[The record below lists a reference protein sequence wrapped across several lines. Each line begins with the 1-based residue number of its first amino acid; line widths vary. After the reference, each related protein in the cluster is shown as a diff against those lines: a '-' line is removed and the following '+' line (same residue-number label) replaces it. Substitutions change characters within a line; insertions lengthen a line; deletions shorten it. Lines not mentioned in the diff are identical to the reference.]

1 MRITIL
7 LPPDDLSGRIRV
19 FALYADRLRK
29 RGHTV
34 TVVQPRHR
42 RPALRR
48 SVLSLLRGRGWPR
61 TPDVGPSYFD
71 DVNVKRL
78 KLPHTGPISAED
90 VPDADVIVGTW
101 WETAEWAW
109 GLPPSKGNK
118 VHFMQDY
125 EIWGGQTERVDAV
138 CRLPMPKI
146 VVAKWVAN
154 LLMSRFGQDPIA
166 LVPHSVETRVFHA
179 DPRGKQKSPTV
190 GFVYSPMRN
199 KGTDVVLRA
208 IELARKQIPDL
219 KVIAFGASAVT
230 PEMNLPRGTEY
241 FCRVPDRE
249 LRTLYA
255 SCDAWLV
262 GSRIEGFGLPV
273 LEAMACRTPVIAT
286 PAGAAP
292 ELIGY
297 GGGIMVP
304 MEDPEGMAAGIFR
317 VVHMS
322 AKGWGSMSDQ
332 ALATATSYTWDDA
345 TDRLEAA
352 LEQVR
357 VGVAACEEERPRSR
371 GAAGVG

>member
-1 MRITIL
+1 MK
-7 LPPDDLSGRIRV
+7 RV
-19 FALYADRLRK
+19 
-29 RGHTV
+29 
-34 TVVQPRHR
+34 
-42 RPALRR
+42 
-48 SVLSLLRGRGWPR
+48 
-61 TPDVGPSYFD
+61 
-71 DVNVKRL
+71 
-78 KLPHTGPISAED
+78 KLGHTGPVTAED
-90 VPDADVIVGTW
+90 VPDGDVVVGTW

-109 GLPPSKGNK
+109 GLPASKGNK

-125 EIWGGQTERVDAV
+125 EIWCGNTERVDAV

-166 LVPHSVETRVFHA
+166 LVPHSVETKVFHGA
-179 DPRGKQKSPTV
+179 VRGKQTSPAV

-199 KGTDVVLRA
+199 KGTDVVIRA

-219 KVIAFGASAVT
+219 KVMAFGASAVT
-230 PEMNLPRGTEY
+230 GDMPLPSGTE
-241 FCRVPDRE
+241 FFHRVPDRE
-249 LRTLYA
+249 LRTIYG

-292 ELIGY
+292 EMIGY
-297 GGGIMVP
+297 GGGIQVP
-304 MEDPEGMAAGIFR
+304 MDDAEGMAAGIFR

-322 AKGWGSMSDQ
+322 DRGWRLMSEN
-332 ALATATSYTWDDA
+332 ARATAMSYSWDDA
-345 TDRLEAA
+345 TDRLETA

-357 VGVAACEEERPRSR
+357 VGVAAREEERRVWR
-371 GAAGVG
+371 GTAGVG